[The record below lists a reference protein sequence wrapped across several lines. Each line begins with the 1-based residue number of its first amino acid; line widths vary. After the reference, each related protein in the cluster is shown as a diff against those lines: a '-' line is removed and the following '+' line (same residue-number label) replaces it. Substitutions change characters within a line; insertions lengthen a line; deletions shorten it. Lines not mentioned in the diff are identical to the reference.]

1 MAEKIGAANVH
12 CADRGQDRYGRTLA
26 ICTLGDLDLNG
37 WMVSEGWAL
46 AYRRYSLEYVLEED
60 VARAAD
66 IGKAL
71 TGWRRG
77 WDGGGLTCRTRPVN
91 DARGPG
97 ARTAHHRPA

>member
-60 VARAAD
+60 AARAAD
-66 IGKAL
+66 IDKAL
-71 TGWRRG
+71 ADRR
-77 WDGGGLTCRTRPVN
+77 
-91 DARGPG
+91 
-97 ARTAHHRPA
+97 